1 MNPVGFAWLFWLTCI
16 VHDHETA
23 EFVFN
28 WDSHNVAFHECTYYV
43 WCTHEHCAVFSYTC
57 TPHVHLIQRSECFS
71 LWHVHSCTRTYRHQR
86 IIHNSF
92 TMNSIQ
98 VSILW
103 YATRSYRSRG
113 PSCCHNRYPC
123 CSRRRNICC
132 VHTHGN
138 HISWF
143 SWCKWHDVVY
153 SVILVGNLLADVLYL
168 QQVVCFLLWTAFSA
182 VKRSVRIR
190 VHVHRVYVRWAYRA
204 RQFSSVTW
212 FTWFCSLEFI
222 HLLSCTICVIHVH
235 VDVYQRTVCMYM

>member
-1 MNPVGFAWLFWLTCI
+1 MVLRGYSDWRVLSMITRRQNSCSTVILNTLRSMNVRITC
-16 VHDHETA
+16 DA
-23 EFVFN
+23 
-28 WDSHNVAFHECTYYV
+28 
-43 WCTHEHCAVFSYTC
+43 HEHCAVFSHTL

-71 LWHVHSCTRTYRHQR
+71 LWHVDSCTRTYRHQR

-182 VKRSVRIR
+182 VKRCVRIR

-204 RQFSSVTW
+204 RQFSVQLHNSHGSVLSNSFIYCLVQFAL
-212 FTWFCSLEFI
+212 FT
-222 HLLSCTICVIHVH
+222 
-235 VDVYQRTVCMYM
+235 YM